1 MENGI
6 GPLIWLT
13 DLSTHGF
20 RMSICM
26 SKQGKVSCYYAQ
38 FSKQFALYAVY
49 ITILAL
55 FCDAQAILGWPTG
68 SVESRCGTMTCT
80 NVYHMINYGSSL
92 RAHIRRLWKRLHS
105 SIRLCLLS
113 QPVYAHRH
121 MANQLLARSYS
132 SKQKAL
138 IR

>member
-92 RAHIRRLWKRLHS
+92 KLISGACGRDCTVVYGFACSASRYMPTDTWQTSSLPDHIQASKRH
-105 SIRLCLLS
+105 
-113 QPVYAHRH
+113 
-121 MANQLLARSYS
+121 
-132 SKQKAL
+132 
-138 IR
+138 